1 MTGDP
6 APWRAGRAGEYPRWQ
21 KRRREEARV
30 DIGPLKRVIEVEPVS
45 LPIPEHLPDPE
56 RVPEPE
62 PAEPAP

>member
-1 MTGDP
+1 M
-6 APWRAGRAGEYPRWQ
+6 
-21 KRRREEARV
+21 

-56 RVPEPE
+56 RVPEHEPA